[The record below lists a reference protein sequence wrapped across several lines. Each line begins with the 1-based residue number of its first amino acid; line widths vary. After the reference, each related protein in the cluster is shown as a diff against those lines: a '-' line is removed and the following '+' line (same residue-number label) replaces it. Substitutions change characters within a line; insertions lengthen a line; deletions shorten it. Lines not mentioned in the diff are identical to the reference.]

1 MNRFILP
8 FFLAVLFMACK
19 PASQVIT
26 VAAASDLQYALEDIK
41 AAFNKVNPEIKVD
54 IIYGS
59 SGNLYQQ
66 LVNKAPFD
74 MYFSADILF
83 PNKLDSLKLSATK
96 PKLYA
101 TGFLVIWTSKIDTS
115 LGLRLFTSN
124 EVVNIA
130 IASPKHAPYGKRAI
144 EFLKYYHLYD
154 SVKNKLVEGENISQ
168 TAQFVLS
175 GNAEAG
181 IIALS
186 LALSPSMQNAGK
198 YILIDEKSH
207 SPLEQAYIIVKNSET
222 KPEVLSFYDFVDT
235 ELART
240 IFTKYGFRLPKE

>member
-1 MNRFILP
+1 MSRFIIIS
-8 FFLAVLFMACK
+8 FLAAFFVSCK
-19 PASQVIT
+19 PSPQSVTI
-26 VAAASDLQYALEDIK
+26 AAASDLQYALDDIK
-41 AAFNKVNPEIKVD
+41 AEFIMENPEIKVN

-74 MYFSADILF
+74 LYFSADILY

-101 TGFLVIWTSKIDTS
+101 TGFLVVWTSKLDTAQGYN
-115 LGLRLFTSN
+115 LLRSN
-124 EVVNIA
+124 EVINLA
-130 IASPKHAPYGKRAI
+130 IANPRHAPYGKRAV
-144 EFLKYYHLYD
+144 EFLKFYNLYEQ
-154 SVKNKLVEGENISQ
+154 VENKLVEGENISQ

-175 GNAEAG
+175 GNAEVG

-186 LALSPSMQNAGK
+186 LAMSPTMQNAGK

-207 SPLEQAYIIVKNSET
+207 SPLEQAYIIVKGSET
-222 KPEVLSFYDFVDT
+222 KPEVLRFYEFVDI

-240 IFTKYGFRLPKE
+240 IFSKYGFRLPKD